1 MIEEIA
7 STESRPADP
16 QHIELFLEGVKDYAI
31 ILLDSQGAVLSWND
45 GAALMFGY
53 NPAEVIGRS
62 FSHFSTPE
70 DIRLDKSA
78 QELRQAEALGQVTRE
93 HWQIRKDGSRF
104 WGCAIT
110 TALRDERGE
119 LKGFAK
125 VLRDTTDRKHL
136 EMELRRQAEELAEAN
151 RRKDEFLAMLSHE
164 LRNPLAPVLNSVQVL
179 RQAPHDPNLVE
190 FAGSLVER
198 QVLHMARLIDDL
210 LDVTRLTHGK
220 VQIRKEPV
228 ELVALAR
235 RSAECVQPLMCDR
248 KHEFRVNVSD
258 RPIWIEGDPVR
269 LDQILV
275 NLLNNA
281 AEFTEPGGRIE
292 LSVERTDSEAVIR
305 VQDDGIGIAEDL
317 LPRVFDLFAQADTS
331 LDRSRGGCGIGLTL
345 VKGLVAMHDGSVEVR
360 SEGRG
365 RGSEFIVRLPAMG
378 DSPRELRATVPPE
391 PNHRA
396 LRILV
401 VDDNID
407 MACSLRILLELRG
420 HEVQAA
426 HDGISALDAAFS
438 RSFDAILLDIGLPG
452 IDGFEVANRIR
463 QRGGEDRPV
472 LIGISGYGFD
482 ADQKRAGEAG
492 FDLYLVKPADPQ
504 LLEKQLAELT
514 ASRDD
519 RLSRIRFSSGAGS
532 PREEGAGS
540 KSAEHPIKSDRANS
554 V

>member
-1 MIEEIA
+1 M
-7 STESRPADP
+7 
-16 QHIELFLEGVKDYAI
+16 
-31 ILLDSQGAVLSWND
+31 
-45 GAALMFGY
+45 
-53 NPAEVIGRS
+53 
-62 FSHFSTPE
+62 
-70 DIRLDKSA
+70 
-78 QELRQAEALGQVTRE
+78 GQVTHE

-136 EMELRRQAEELAEAN
+136 EMELRRQAEELAESN

-179 RQAPHDPNLVE
+179 RRAPHDPTLVE

-220 VQIRKEPV
+220 VQIRKEQV
-228 ELVALAR
+228 ELLALVQ
-235 RSAECVQPLMCDR
+235 RSAESVRPLMCDR
-248 KHEFRVNVSD
+248 KHEFRVKVSD
-258 RPIWIEGDPVR
+258 RPIWIEGDPIR

-292 LSVERTDSEAVIR
+292 ISIEKLCSDAVIR
-305 VQDDGIGIAEDL
+305 VKDDGIGIAADL

-345 VKGLVAMHDGSVEVR
+345 VKGLVTMHEGSVEVR
-360 SEGRG
+360 SEGPG
-365 RGSEFIVRLPAMG
+365 KGSEFIVRLPAMG
-378 DSPRELRATVPPE
+378 DSPRAFRAAVPVGLNLRT
-391 PNHRA
+391 

-407 MACSLRILLELRG
+407 MACSLRILLQLRG
-420 HEVQAA
+420 HEVQTA
-426 HDGISALDAAFS
+426 HDGISALDAALS
-438 RSFDAILLDIGLPG
+438 QSFDAILLDIGLPG
-452 IDGFEVANRIR
+452 IDGFEVASRIR

-482 ADQKRAGEAG
+482 SDQKRAGDCG

-519 RLSRIRFSSGAGS
+519 RLSRSRFSSDAGS
-532 PREEGAGS
+532 SREEGGG
-540 KSAEHPIKSDRANS
+540 
-554 V
+554 